1 MVRSFDTVGGTRAD
15 GRLGDVQ
22 DAALSLFAKRGYR
35 ATTMRDI
42 GEALGIRGPSLY
54 NHVGSK
60 REILRGIVLGTLD
73 HLLAD
78 HEAAVAGVTDPA
90 EQLRRAVEAHV
101 VYAVS
106 HRREVLVNNREVL
119 SLDPEDR
126 ALLVAKRNEYE
137 RRFRGIIERGVR
149 EDRFDARSARLA
161 SYSILDMGNGVA
173 AWFREDGPLSGEE
186 VAHHYGEIALRIVGA
201 KTA

>member
-1 MVRSFDTVGGTRAD
+1 MARGSHTVGGARAD
-15 GRLGDVQ
+15 GRLGDVR
-22 DAALSLFAKRGYR
+22 DAALSLFAERGYR

-60 REILRGIVLGTLD
+60 REILRDIVLGTLD
-73 HLLAD
+73 RLLAG
-78 HEAAVAGVTDPA
+78 HEAAVAGVADPA
-90 EQLRRAVEAHV
+90 ERLRRAVEAHV
-101 VYAVS
+101 LYAVS
-106 HRREVLVNNREVL
+106 HKREVLVNNREVL
-119 SLDPEDR
+119 SLGPEDR

-137 RRFRGIIERGVR
+137 RRFRVVIERGVR
-149 EDRFDARSARLA
+149 EGRFDAGSARLA

-186 VAHHYGEIALRIVGA
+186 VARHYGEIALRVVGA